1 MTDFKDDPELA
12 GNIKLESDR
21 PVRIE
26 VADEDNEHGFRS
38 AND

>member
-1 MTDFKDDPELA
+1 MVEFKDDPQLM

-26 VADEDNEHGFRS
+26 VADDNEHGFR
-38 AND
+38 